1 MEIKVKKSSYALTP
15 GSSISFQLQGVLK
28 APKKTDTTERSS
40 VSIVLVIDKSG
51 SMSSEGKLEYAKIA
65 ARSLVQQLD
74 STDYLG
80 IIAYDSNVTTLAQI
94 GRVTNKESFNAAIN
108 TLQPGSCTYL
118 SGGLSAGIEML
129 RSHHSTGTRRVFLLS
144 DGQAN
149 EGDTSIEGVNAI
161 ASRYRSEGI
170 TVSSIG
176 LGRDFNEHM
185 MKGIAEHGGG
195 QYFYVDKAEI
205 LPGIFASELNL
216 AQNTVTFNTTVWM
229 EFNSCVTQVKIP
241 GYTTTETT
249 IAGAVMP
256 IPIPGMGNKKKI
268 DIKMGDFGSEEKR
281 NIYVDLLIN
290 ANSPNDSFLIGT
302 IHASYSPSSNAP
314 VEEHIATI
322 DVIVTGD
329 QARVLSENENTANSR
344 AIQAVQKAKIDAD
357 ADEARKQALIEL
369 ERGRREEA
377 ERLMNEQ
384 SRIRTSFRVQSKA
397 VSMTRQMH
405 RQQQRL
411 ATPMVARPDLD
422 AESESSDEEMFV
434 AQAELDRN
442 DQFDR
447 QIVSHFGH
455 ASTDRSA
462 QRNLTLAQQ
471 HFQIQNTQGLCSYQA
486 QQQPNMSYF

>member
-1 MEIKVKKSSYALTP
+1 MVELNP
-15 GSSISFQLQGVLK
+15 
-28 APKKTDTTERSS
+28 
-40 VSIVLVIDKSG
+40 
-51 SMSSEGKLEYAKIA
+51 
-65 ARSLVQQLD
+65 
-74 STDYLG
+74 
-80 IIAYDSNVTTLAQI
+80 
-94 GRVTNKESFNAAIN
+94 
-108 TLQPGSCTYL
+108 
-118 SGGLSAGIEML
+118 
-129 RSHHSTGTRRVFLLS
+129 
-144 DGQAN
+144 
-149 EGDTSIEGVNAI
+149 EGDTSIEGVIAI

-170 TVSSIG
+170 TESSIG

-290 ANSPNDSFLIGT
+290 TNSPNDSFLIGT

-397 VSMTRQMH
+397 VSMTRQIH

-422 AESESSDEEMFV
+422 AESESSDEDMFV
-434 AQAELDRN
+434 AQAEMDRN

-447 QIVSHFGH
+447 QIVSHCGH

-462 QRNLTLAQQ
+462 QRNMALAQQ
-471 HFQIQNTQGLCSYQA
+471 HFQIQNAQGFSSYQA